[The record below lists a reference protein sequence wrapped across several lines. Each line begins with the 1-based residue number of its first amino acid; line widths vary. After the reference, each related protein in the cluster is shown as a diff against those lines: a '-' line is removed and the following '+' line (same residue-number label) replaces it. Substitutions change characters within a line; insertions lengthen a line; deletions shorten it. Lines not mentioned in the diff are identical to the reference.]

1 MEVLLWLVSL
11 GLLTWGIYLYNRL
24 VRDRHRVDAAWSDID
39 VQLKR
44 RHDLLPKLVEAVRQY
59 AAYEQ
64 ATLSSVV
71 ELRGRSRE
79 IDSPAAKG
87 HVERDIGSGVQR
99 LVALA
104 ESYPE
109 LKANRSFLDLQQRL
123 SDVEDQIQF
132 ARRFY
137 NGAVRTFNTRL
148 DTFPDLLVGR
158 ALAYEPREYFE
169 LDTPDERE
177 PVGLQ

>member
-1 MEVLLWLVSL
+1 VVLWLVSL
-11 GLLTWGIYLYNRL
+11 GLLAWGIYLYNRL

-64 ATLSSVV
+64 ATLAAVV
-71 ELRGRSRE
+71 DLRSRSRE
-79 IDSPAAKG
+79 TDSPAVKG
-87 HVERDIGSGVQR
+87 KLEGEIGSGVRR
-99 LVALA
+99 LIALA
-104 ESYPE
+104 ESYPD
-109 LKANRSFLDLQQRL
+109 LKTSRSFLDLQQQL
-123 SDVEDQIQF
+123 SEVEDHIQF

-137 NGAVRTFNTRL
+137 NGAVRIFNTRL

-158 ALAYEPREYFE
+158 ALAYRPREYFE
-169 LDTPDERE
+169 LDAPDERE
-177 PVGLQ
+177 PVEGQ